1 VSAAPPVTPAAPS
14 PLLKAATDTLKL
26 VVGMAASPG
35 GLALATS
42 LLGAANPAILLI
54 EQFGLRLLGP
64 ALAIWSLPDVDEATL
79 TAHLAATGY
88 KVEPFDPM
96 TGFK

>member
-1 VSAAPPVTPAAPS
+1 MSANPPAPTPTPS
-14 PLLKAATDTLKL
+14 PVLKAATDTLKL
-26 VVGMAASPG
+26 IVGMAASPG
-35 GLALATS
+35 GLALATT
-42 LLGAANPAILLI
+42 LLGASNPAILLI

-64 ALAIWSLPDVDEATL
+64 ALAIWSLPDVDEETL
-79 TAHLAATGY
+79 TAHLAQRGY